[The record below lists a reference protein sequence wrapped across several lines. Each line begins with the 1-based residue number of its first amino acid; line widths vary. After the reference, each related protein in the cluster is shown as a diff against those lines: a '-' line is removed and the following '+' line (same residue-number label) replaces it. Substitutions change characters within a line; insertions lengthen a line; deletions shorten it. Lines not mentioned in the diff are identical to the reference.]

1 MESASFDYWSDREE
15 IVDIEDEDN
24 VGGGNEEPIY
34 IPLPDPVDWFFTT
47 WQVTRVYT
55 TVDIHPLDEPVPD
68 TFPLE
73 IDTDPQCPVCECEEN
88 LLRLGCQHT
97 ICDSCIRKIEVKSCP
112 TCREHISMKLVKRRK

>member
-1 MESASFDYWSDREE
+1 MDSTSFDYWSDREE

-24 VGGGNEEPIY
+24 
-34 IPLPDPVDWFFTT
+34 DPADWFFTT

-55 TVDIHPLDEPVPD
+55 TVDIHPPDEPVPD

-73 IDTDPQCPVCECEEN
+73 IDADPQCPVCECEEN